1 MAFNFP
7 PERGINIVCLLITV
21 AAPVLSIGPI
31 TGGAIGAVSAFGL
44 LAAMKYQ
51 SDPNAGVRRIAY
63 GAVWAIRIF
72 VVAVEQMAYQDVY
85 TARPSLPFGWSAET
99 WGWITPVFMA
109 ALDLFAYA
117 ITSARAAANADE
129 QAEAEYLQRADILEK
144 ERAERK
150 ATEERE
156 KREHEARLAQI
167 AADTAKA
174 QAEAAA
180 RAQAEAA
187 KAQAEAQAEAARV
200 QAEAVKAKA
209 EADRKAAEV
218 AAEAARKQAEERRKQ
233 AEATAEADRKRAEDE
248 RKRAEAARK
257 VAEAAAEVKRRL
269 AEEAEAR
276 RNAQLIEEQRIAQ
289 QRAEQEQREREAAEA
304 ANRKREQEEAEA
316 RAASDAKRNRFLS
329 ASGPEKWD
337 MIVKAEAQLSSAL
350 GRKPTQKQIADE
362 AGTSERTVREYQAK
376 FHRAAQA
383 A

>member
-51 SDPNAGVRRIAY
+51 ADPNAGVRRIAY

-117 ITSARAAANADE
+117 ITSARAAANAEE

-150 ATEERE
+150 ANEERE

-187 KAQAEAQAEAARV
+187 RAQAEAQAEAARA
-200 QAEAVKAKA
+200 QAEAVKVQA
-209 EADRKAAEV
+209 EAQ
-218 AAEAARKQAEERRKQ
+218 AEAQKEKRKQAEIAAEERRKQ
-233 AEATAEADRKRAEDE
+233 AEADRKRAEDTQ
-248 RKRAEAARK
+248 KQ
-257 VAEAAAEVKRRL
+257 AEAAAEVRRRL

-289 QRAEQEQREREAAEA
+289 QRAEQQQPEREAAEA
-304 ANRKREQEEAEA
+304 ANRKREEEEAEA

-329 ASGPEKWD
+329 ASGSERLQ
-337 MIVKAEAQLSSAL
+337 MIAETEAALTSAL
-350 GRKPTQKQIADE
+350 NRRPTQAEIANE
-362 AGTSERTVREYQAK
+362 LGTTDRTLRECLK
-376 FHRAAQA
+376 LNRTAQA

>member
-117 ITSARAAANADE
+117 ITSARAAANAEE

-150 ATEERE
+150 ANEERE

-187 KAQAEAQAEAARV
+187 KAQAAAQTEAARAQAEAVRI
-200 QAEAVKAKA
+200 Q
-209 EADRKAAEV
+209 
-218 AAEAARKQAEERRKQ
+218 
-233 AEATAEADRKRAEDE
+233 AEADRKRAEADRKREEDE
-248 RKRAEAARK
+248 RKRQEAARK
-257 VAEAAAEVKRRL
+257 LAEAAAEAKRL
-269 AEEAEAR
+269 QAEAAEAR
-276 RNAQLIEEQRIAQ
+276 RNEQLIEQQRIAQ
-289 QRAEQEQREREAAEA
+289 QRAEQQQREREAAEA

-316 RAASDAKRNRFLS
+316 RAASDAKQNRFRLS
-329 ASGPEKWD
+329 TSAAERWD
-337 MIVKAEAQLSSAL
+337 MIVKAEAHLTSAL
-350 GRKPTQKQIADE
+350 GRKPTQKQIAE
-362 AGTSERTVREYQAK
+362 EVGTSERTVREYQAK
-376 FHRAAQA
+376 FQRAAQA

>member
-51 SDPNAGVRRIAY
+51 ADPNAGVRRIAY

-117 ITSARAAANADE
+117 ITSARAAANAEE

-150 ATEERE
+150 ANEERE

-187 KAQAEAQAEAARV
+187 RAQAEAQAEAARA
-200 QAEAVKAKA
+200 QAEAVRIKA
-209 EADRKAAEV
+209 EADRK
-218 AAEAARKQAEERRKQ
+218 REE
-233 AEATAEADRKRAEDE
+233 DKRNREED
-248 RKRAEAARK
+248 ARK
-257 VAEAAAEVKRRL
+257 VAEAAAEARRRQ
-269 AEEAEAR
+269 AEEAEDR
-276 RNAQLIEEQRIAQ
+276 RNAQIVEQQRLAQ
-289 QRAEQEQREREAAEA
+289 QKAAQEQREREAAEA

-316 RAASDAKRNRFLS
+316 RAASDAKRNRFRLSTS
-329 ASGPEKWD
+329 ASERWD
-337 MIVKAEAQLSSAL
+337 MIVKAEAHLTSAL
-350 GRKPTQKQIADE
+350 GRKPTQKQIAE
-362 AGTSERTVREYQAK
+362 EVGTSERTVREYQAK
-376 FHRAAQA
+376 FQRAAQA

>member
-51 SDPNAGVRRIAY
+51 ADPNAGVRRIAY

-117 ITSARAAANADE
+117 ITSARAAANAEE
-129 QAEAEYLQRADILEK
+129 QAEAAYLSRADTLEK
-144 ERAERK
+144 ERAERLL
-150 ATEERE
+150 AEQRE

-187 KAQAEAQAEAARV
+187 RAQAEAQAEAARA
-200 QAEAVKAKA
+200 QAEAVRIKA

-233 AEATAEADRKRAEDE
+233 AEATAEADRKREEDE
-248 RKRAEAARK
+248 RKRQEAARK
-257 VAEAAAEVKRRL
+257 LAEAAAEAKRL
-269 AEEAEAR
+269 QAEAAEAR
-276 RNAQLIEEQRIAQ
+276 RNEQLIEQQRIAQ
-289 QRAEQEQREREAAEA
+289 QRAEQQQREREAAEA

-316 RAASDAKRNRFLS
+316 RAASDAKRNRFRL
-329 ASGPEKWD
+329 ASGFERLQ
-337 MIVKAEAQLSSAL
+337 MIAETEATLTSAL
-350 GRKPTQKQIADE
+350 NRRPTQAEIANE
-362 AGTSERTVREYQAK
+362 LGTTDRTLRECLK
-376 FHRAAQA
+376 LNRAAQA